1 MSKTILVCPNC
12 GKFKWWPDISC
23 PHCSCIMVNYTRWK
37 NADEEGKKKI
47 LSEYPQPDEYHPIAG
62 HPDWLKEADKEDAE
76 IRKILAQEEARKKYV
91 PHCPTCGCP
100 DVERVGFG
108 EKVVDTAV
116 WGFLARKPKCQFRCR
131 NCGYEW

>member
-1 MSKTILVCPNC
+1 
-12 GKFKWWPDISC
+12 
-23 PHCSCIMVNYTRWK
+23 MVNYTRWK

-47 LSEYPQPDEYHPIAG
+47 LSEYPQPETYHPMYSKWD
-62 HPDWLKEADKEDAE
+62 HPERLKEADKEDAE